1 MTPLIVF
8 SHLRWDF
15 VYQRPQHLLSRL
27 ARRRPVLFV
36 EEPVPRSPRNW
47 LEQQT
52 PVEGVRVLR
61 PHVTGAADGFADE
74 HVPTLRRMVS
84 TVLRELAIDDYLVWF
99 YTPMAL
105 PLADGLE
112 PRGLIYDCMDELS
125 AFRFAPPQLVQ
136 REARLLRE
144 ADLVLTGGP
153 SLYASKRA
161 LRPDVHCFPSSVD
174 ARHFGQQLHEHPSQF
189 PLPHPRLGYYGVI
202 DERLDLKLIA
212 ALADAHDDWQVVMIG
227 PVVKIDPASLPRRDN
242 LYWLGKRDYAE
253 LPAHLVGWD
262 VCLMPFALNEATRF
276 ISPTKTLEYLAA
288 GRPCVSTPVHDVVEL
303 YSGAV
308 SIADGTRNF
317 VRACEQILRWTGADR
332 ARFRQRAQ
340 EIVEHSSWDLTV
352 ASIERLLER
361 FDKPVELAVGADMDP
376 DVDLEFDAE
385 VDATVGAD
393 ASAGTETAVA
403 LAAPPVASN

>member
-36 EEPVPRSPRNW
+36 EEPVPGSRRNW
-47 LEQQT
+47 LEQQS
-52 PVEGVRVLR
+52 PVDGVHVLR
-61 PHVTGAADGFADE
+61 PHLTGAADGFADE
-74 HVPTLRRMVS
+74 HVPTLRWMVS
-84 TVLRELAIDDYLVWF
+84 TVLRELRIDDYLAWF

-105 PLADGLE
+105 PVADGLG
-112 PRGLIYDCMDELS
+112 PRALIYDCMDELS
-125 AFRFAPPQLVQ
+125 AFRFSPPQLVQ

-153 SLYASKRA
+153 SLHASRRA

-174 ARHFGQQLHEHPSQF
+174 ARHFGQQPYEHASQF

-202 DERLDLKLIA
+202 DERLDLGLIA
-212 ALADAHDDWQVVMIG
+212 ALADAHDDWQVVMVG
-227 PVVKIDPASLPRRDN
+227 PVAKIDPANLPRRDN

-288 GRPCVSTPVHDVVEL
+288 GRPCVSTPIRDVVEL

-308 SIADGTRNF
+308 SIADGPSDF
-317 VRACEQILRWTGADR
+317 VRACEQILRWTNSDR
-332 ARFRQRAQ
+332 ARFRQRAR
-340 EIVEHSSWDLTV
+340 EFVERSSWDLTV
-352 ASIERLLER
+352 ANIERLLER
-361 FDKPVELAVGADMDP
+361 FEEPLELMPGVEHGNGFGE
-376 DVDLEFDAE
+376 EFDANGRGDTDLE
-385 VDATVGAD
+385 LDV
-393 ASAGTETAVA
+393 
-403 LAAPPVASN
+403 VASN